1 MMHPG
6 IGPGGVGP
14 AGVIVLFL
22 FMLFFVIIIG
32 FIIFAITR
40 MGMHGHMWR
49 STMNRDALDIAKER
63 YARARLQLK
72 NSTRSKRTCHS

>member
-1 MMHPG
+1 MMYPG

-14 AGVIVLFL
+14 AAVIVLFL

-63 YARARLQLK
+63 YARGEITAEEFDKIKK
-72 NSTRSKRTCHS
+72 NLS

>member
-1 MMHPG
+1 MMYPG
-6 IGPGGVGP
+6 IGPGGIGP
-14 AGVIVLFL
+14 AGVIVMFL

-40 MGMHGHMWR
+40 MGMHGHMWH

-63 YARARLQLK
+63 YARGEITAEEFVKIKK
-72 NSTRSKRTCHS
+72 NLS